1 MYAHFLIYNGYLQ
14 GTKFYYVLYF
24 YFVDLMFIMNILY
37 VLYCSFY
44 VQSFVL

>member
-1 MYAHFLIYNGYLQ
+1 MYAHLLIYNRHLLGIE
-14 GTKFYYVLYF
+14 FYYVLYF

-44 VQSFVL
+44 VQSFV